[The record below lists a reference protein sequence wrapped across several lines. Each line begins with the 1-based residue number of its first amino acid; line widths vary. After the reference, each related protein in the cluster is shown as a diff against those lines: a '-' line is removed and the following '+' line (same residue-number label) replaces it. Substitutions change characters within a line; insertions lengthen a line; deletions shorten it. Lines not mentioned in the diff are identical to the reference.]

1 MEYDRKE
8 LQQQK
13 ETTPNLSLSIA
24 SLVVCTIV
32 LISISASNLR
42 DLNNIR
48 KTQVLGTLAPPAGA
62 LMGRN
67 AFDGSE
73 WQAKETSN
81 SVSVV
86 FGILEPGARGDLP
99 YWREVARL
107 ARASGSTAEFVGLC
121 VRTSSC
127 DSPIERESDITVL
140 NLMDP
145 LQTYALD
152 LGARRSLAFHFIG
165 KEIRGAFSLTDEPE
179 ELGSRISD
187 LTAAIP
193 EGTGT

>member
-1 MEYDRKE
+1 MLAVAEGGGAVEYDRKE

-152 LGARRSLAFHFIG
+152 LGARKFAVHF
-165 KEIRGAFSLTDEPE
+165 RLQTSP
-179 ELGSRISD
+179 RN
-187 LTAAIP
+187 
-193 EGTGT
+193 